1 VNQFTLRF
9 TAQEVDQIANIL
21 AQRPFVEVHALLAN
35 IKQQVDQAQQAPQQ
49 RPQDVLTTDQPG
61 A

>member
-1 VNQFTLRF
+1 MNQFTLRF

-35 IKQQVDQAQQAPQQ
+35 IKQQVDQAQQIASLPQTAAP
-49 RPQDVLTTDQPG
+49 PEGT
-61 A
+61 